1 MPVFGRKKGGNSLE
15 ISFFIKNKN
24 MTPVIAKQISAI
36 TEYIKY
42 SENISIEEA
51 LSPLF
56 FLKFYLLLKVFEKA
70 G

>member
-1 MPVFGRKKGGNSLE
+1 MLPVFGRKKGGNSLE

-42 SENISIEEA
+42 SENTSYVTPDDVIAKINR
-51 LSPLF
+51 
-56 FLKFYLLLKVFEKA
+56 A
-70 G
+70 GAPKLAE